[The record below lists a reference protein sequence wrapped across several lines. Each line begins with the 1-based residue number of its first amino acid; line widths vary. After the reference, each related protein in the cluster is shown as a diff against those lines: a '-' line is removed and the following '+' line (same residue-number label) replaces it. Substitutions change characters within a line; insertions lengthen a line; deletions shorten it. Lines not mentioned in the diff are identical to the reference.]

1 MASQQNGASAN
12 QHDESS
18 TKTHETEQ
26 EEVEQPGAPS
36 IFLQKIIGHRV
47 LVRLNSGIDYS
58 GILSCLD
65 GYMNIAM
72 EDTVELVRGVEK
84 GKFGDAFIRGNN
96 GMPVLRCP
104 GTAGQMAK

>member
-1 MASQQNGASAN
+1 MASQQNGSTVDQHPEATTAN
-12 QHDESS
+12 
-18 TKTHETEQ
+18 HETEQ

-36 IFLQKIIGHRV
+36 IFLQKIIGQRV
-47 LVRLNSGIDYS
+47 LVRLNSGIDYA

-72 EDTVELVRGVEK
+72 EDTVELVKGVEK

-96 GMPVLRCP
+96 GMPLI
-104 GTAGQMAK
+104 